1 MKHLRKHRNI
11 ILRVLD
17 ILVIIFS
24 YFIAESIINN
34 NYSFSSKLNLTF
46 IYSIVLALIVYVGL
60 FQVFKTYK
68 NITRYENGNDYLVY
82 VLACLIGYI
91 IISLLKI
98 IFNINI
104 VNPRINMIAAL
115 IIVTTVIGY
124 RVTLRLILTE
134 WPYKSN
140 AHKPDN
146 RKNVLIIGAGEAARI
161 VIRTLKTTMRDT
173 YNIVGLIDDNVNKIN
188 YARMLCRASI
198 HRMK

>member
-34 NYSFSSKLNLTF
+34 NYSFSSKLNPTF

-104 VNPRINMIAAL
+104 VNPRINMIA
-115 IIVTTVIGY
+115 
-124 RVTLRLILTE
+124 E
-134 WPYKSN
+134 K
-140 AHKPDN
+140 
-146 RKNVLIIGAGEAARI
+146 
-161 VIRTLKTTMRDT
+161 
-173 YNIVGLIDDNVNKIN
+173 
-188 YARMLCRASI
+188 
-198 HRMK
+198 